1 MGVRGIEIPDMLW
14 TERKGS
20 MYLLEPELAADAVV
34 GEDLLTTVAPEGGA
48 QHFQMFQ
55 CPGLP
60 DMQCLWIYER

>member
-34 GEDLLTTVAPEGGA
+34 GEDHSPLWLQKEGLNTSGCFNA
-48 QHFQMFQ
+48 RFARYAM
-55 CPGLP
+55 LM
-60 DMQCLWIYER
+60 DL